1 MRKAYLVSSTL
12 ARVGGAAVG
21 AAGGLALAG
30 AAGPAALTATAVA
43 GGGMAGWKLARWI
56 SNGLWDRRVAEAQ
69 YRRGTIATLRDL
81 YAMLEPRHC
90 HNDWIHVENVGPVEM
105 RYTELLPPEDQST
118 RSPLVFVPA
127 YGIDRTLYHRL
138 AARCAAARAHAVFLD
153 HPRVP
158 AMNYDREPPILAAP
172 DLGLDATVLRA
183 FLAHHEWRQVTVVGT
198 SLGAGIAL
206 EMAAQARENID
217 LIGRVVAIS
226 PFVTDGS
233 PFAIPPP
240 IRLEARGLTD
250 HRSNTKAP
258 SSWHRFLAGAKAFA
272 GLDAFSI
279 GSASY
284 EGFAARMLGWGMM
297 DVDPQ
302 EFPPAWLDYLARCHT
317 VDQTVD
323 AEHDLHVGA
332 HIGPRAWDH
341 IAIRARHAR
350 AVLSLARG
358 QAQLPHT
365 PADIAV
371 PVQVL
376 VGTNDGILQ
385 RIAGPQLEGIRRVA
399 AQFRD
404 PTTWT
409 AIDGATHG
417 LAHTHADRAWEAL
430 QKFGP

>member
-1 MRKAYLVSSTL
+1 MRKAYIVSSTL

-43 GGGMAGWKLARWI
+43 GGSIAGWKLARWI

-81 YAMLEPRHC
+81 YAMLDPRHC
-90 HNDWIHVENVGPVEM
+90 RNGCIDVADVGPVEL
-105 RYTELLPPEDQST
+105 RYTELLPPEGEST

-138 AARCAAARAHAVFLD
+138 AARCAAARVHAVFLD
-153 HPRVP
+153 HPRLP
-158 AMNYDREPPILAAP
+158 ALNHDREPPIPAAP

-183 FLAHHEWRQVTVVGT
+183 FLAHREWHHVTVVGT

-206 EMAAQARENID
+206 EMAAQAQENMD
-217 LIGRVVAIS
+217 RIGRVVAIS
-226 PFVTDGS
+226 PLVTDGR

-250 HRSNTKAP
+250 RGHAEPPSFGHRL
-258 SSWHRFLAGAKAFA
+258 WAGAKAFT

-284 EGFAARMLGWGMM
+284 EGFGARMLGWGMM

-317 VDQTVD
+317 VDQTADV
-323 AEHDLHVGA
+323 EHDLRVGA

-358 QAQLPHT
+358 QSRLPRT
-365 PADIAV
+365 PEDITV

-376 VGTNDGILQ
+376 VGTNDRILQ
-385 RIAGPQLEGIRRVA
+385 RSAGPQLDGIRHVV
-399 AQFRD
+399 AQFHS
-404 PTTWT
+404 PSTWT
-409 AIDGATHG
+409 DIDGATHG
-417 LAHTHADRAWEAL
+417 LAHTHADRMWEAL